1 MNQIIIHGR
10 LVRDPELKTAASG
23 NEFCKFT
30 VAVDRRRK
38 EDPTDFFDCTA
49 FGKTGV
55 FVSKYFAKGRE
66 ILIRGRMESNKVE
79 KDGQT
84 MTYWG
89 INVEEANFCGGPG
102 SSAPS
107 ADAPA
112 PDGFAA
118 VPDPEGLPF

>member
-55 FVSKYFAKGRE
+55 AISKYLTKGRE
-66 ILIRGRMESNKVE
+66 ILVQGRMESNKVE

-84 MTYWG
+84 RTYWG
-89 INVEEANFCGGPG
+89 INVETFDFCGGQGG
-102 SSAPS
+102 STPS

-112 PDGFAA
+112 SDGFTA

>member
-55 FVSKYFAKGRE
+55 AISKYLTKGRE
-66 ILIRGRMESNKVE
+66 ILVQGRMESNVVE
-79 KDGQT
+79 KDGKLLADLGYLT
-84 MTYWG
+84 VTFD
-89 INVEEANFCGGPG
+89 FCGGPAG
-102 SSAPS
+102 SASS

-112 PDGFAA
+112 PDGFTA